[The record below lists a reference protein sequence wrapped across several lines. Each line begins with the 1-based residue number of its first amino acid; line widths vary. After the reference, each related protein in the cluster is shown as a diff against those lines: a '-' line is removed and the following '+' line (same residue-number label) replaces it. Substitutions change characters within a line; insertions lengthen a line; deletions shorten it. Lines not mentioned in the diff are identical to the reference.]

1 MLGLYRDGNHR
12 PRWHFLEVADMGLH
26 EEAVL
31 NVHEALFGPIEAPSS
46 DDANGVLA
54 YRVQAKACR
63 DCVFLACCAGDPL
76 RGRLYRRRN
85 RRNIAIIC
93 RKVRRV
99 SGSLGG
105 YGQRVGF
112 S

>member
-54 YRVQAKACR
+54 YRVQAKLVATVCFLLAALGIHYEVACT
-63 DCVFLACCAGDPL
+63 DEETDEISQLYAG
-76 RGRLYRRRN
+76 R
-85 RRNIAIIC
+85 
-93 RKVRRV
+93 
-99 SGSLGG
+99 
-105 YGQRVGF
+105 
-112 S
+112 